1 MPTFEPISYVQIM
14 FRKNMD
20 NLSQREA
27 YAEKRRLYYD
37 KVYALYTQ
45 GMTVREIAKEVP
57 ICKSTVQR
65 WVDER
70 IKDEGENLPPGV
82 IIPRTPGTVA
92 KMIKAMNTRIAALE
106 NENEALR
113 ARVRVLDTIVEL
125 LKSDEK

>member
-1 MPTFEPISYVQIM
+1 M

-27 YAEKRRLYYD
+27 YVEKRRLYYD

-45 GMTVREIAKEVP
+45 GMTVREIATEVP
-57 ICKSTVQR
+57 ISKSTVQR

-70 IKDEGENLPPGV
+70 IKDEGEDLPSGI

-92 KMIKAMNTRIAALE
+92 KMIKAMNMRIAALE

-113 ARVRVLDTIVEL
+113 TRVRILDAIAEL